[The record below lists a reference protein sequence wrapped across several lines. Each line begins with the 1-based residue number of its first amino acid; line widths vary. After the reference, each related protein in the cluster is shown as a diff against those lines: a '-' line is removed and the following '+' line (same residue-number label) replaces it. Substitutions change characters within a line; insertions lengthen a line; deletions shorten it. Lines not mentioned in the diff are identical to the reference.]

1 MVERS
6 SARQWSEST
15 LKVRVPDS
23 WRWRRKRPTR
33 MVVHLNIAV
42 LVASVDSKRGTWTK
56 SSTYG
61 AVKIVTKL
69 LLVMANIWKENTESA
84 TQYEPSTDESIFMV
98 ACLPTTG

>member
-1 MVERS
+1 
-6 SARQWSEST
+6 
-15 LKVRVPDS
+15 
-23 WRWRRKRPTR
+23 

-84 TQYEPSTDESIFMV
+84 TQYEPSTEESIFMV